1 MKIQVPGRYP
11 DREYGHCLLG
21 NGVDLL
27 YVDWSGA
34 MTFKDHIGGIF
45 GYWYKL
51 DRKAAPQQDP
61 LPLLRVKYCLV
72 SEAGPIEIAGSKQ
85 TFDPETAT
93 LTSEIDGGPF
103 KFTVTS
109 FLTNDHL
116 FVMNLKFETFPEG
129 GSIYFALDDNR
140 STYTGKLIQPPSE
153 PICYSVEDG
162 KILARFADKRE
173 CPFEGVGVMQVVGSR
188 QGEIIEAIGNVS
200 VASFGSQADKSDEAA
215 KKSPLFPYLTSGTL
229 IKVDAVKAGGEL
241 TCYTCLVDDMDGVD
255 DVDGRAEDIIQQA
268 VQAGCQAVWQ
278 KHAAGWREYM
288 GTASIGGHP
297 EIDYQYKLSR
307 YVLKAIQYPTGA
319 MVPSPVFPN
328 NHGCLVYWDA
338 MYDQIGFLR
347 NGNIAESEK
356 IARLWIRGLPFA
368 RSNAQSLGKK
378 GAFFGWT
385 IDFQGND
392 PFFTRVNQVH
402 YNGDIAFS
410 AWLHFL
416 YTRDVDYLRDAFPV
430 IKDAIDFLIDAYV
443 EEEDGQLL
451 VKECETLDESA
462 YERTGDTWTTSLI
475 ITGIDHIIEA
485 ANTLVEAIDSSEYLR
500 VREGLIGALKSN
512 SANGIL
518 HSNAEMGDLNVGSI
532 LSLIILGDSKPSG
545 IDDMRTYQRYLE
557 NVMET
562 SGVGWGH
569 SSRMRCEIFPWA
581 ELMVTVF
588 LAQRED
594 NSRTEEHIERAMHTT
609 NSFGGFAEY
618 LWIHGA
624 ISRQWYASAH
634 STFLWALS
642 EMMVS
647 TRGDGIVL
655 FPGTPPDYRTLSFRD
670 IVLPGNIRV
679 SANMKDWKVSGVTLT
694 NADKEDVVRRVRLGS
709 IEKTVTLPAGET
721 IEVEW

>member
-21 NGVDLL
+21 NGVDVL

-72 SEAGPIEIAGSKQ
+72 SEAGPIEIASSQ
-85 TFDPETAT
+85 QSFDPETAT
-93 LTSEIDGGPF
+93 LTSEIKGGPF
-103 KFTVTS
+103 EFTVTS

-116 FVMNLKFETFPEG
+116 FVMNLKFDAFPKG
-129 GSIYFALDDNR
+129 GSVYFALDDNR
-140 STYTGKLIQPPSE
+140 TTYTGKLVETLSE
-153 PICYSVEDG
+153 PVRYSVEDG
-162 KILARFADKRE
+162 RILARFADKRE
-173 CPFEGVGVMQVVGSR
+173 CPFQGIGVMQVVGP
-188 QGEIIEAIGNVS
+188 GEGETIEAIDNVS
-200 VASFGSQADKSDEAA
+200 RPSYGSQADKSDTAA
-215 KKSPLFPYLTSGTL
+215 KRSPLFPYLTSGTL
-229 IKVDAVKAGGEL
+229 IKVAETRAKSEV
-241 TCYTCLVDDMDGVD
+241 TCYTCLVDD
-255 DVDGRAEDIIQQA
+255 VDGSAEGVVRQA
-268 VQAGCQAVWQ
+268 VRTGYQAVWQ
-278 KHAAGWREYM
+278 KHADGWREYM
-288 GTASIGGHP
+288 GTANIGGHP

-347 NGNIAESEK
+347 NGNAAESEK

-368 RSNAQSLGKK
+368 RKNAQSICKE

-385 IDFQGND
+385 VDFQGND
-392 PFFTRVNQVH
+392 PFASRVNQVH
-402 YNGDIAFS
+402 YNGDIALS
-410 AWLHFL
+410 CWLHYF
-416 YTRDVDYLRDAFPV
+416 YTRDLAYLKSAFPV
-430 IKDAIDFLIDAYV
+430 IKEAIDFLIDAYV
-443 EEEDGQLL
+443 EEIAGQMR
-451 VKECETLDESA
+451 VRECETLDESA

-485 ANTLVEAIDSSEYLR
+485 ADALSEAIDRDEYLR
-500 VREGLIGALKSN
+500 VRSGLMNALKSN
-512 SANGIL
+512 CTNGIL

-532 LSLIILGDSKPSG
+532 LSLIILGGAKPDE
-545 IDDMRTYQRYLE
+545 INDTKTYERYLE

-581 ELMVTVF
+581 ELIATAF
-588 LAQRED
+588 LAQRGD
-594 NSRTEEHIERAMHTT
+594 NARTEEHIERAMHTT

-618 LWIHGA
+618 LWAHGA

-642 EMMVS
+642 EMMVT
-647 TRGDGIVL
+647 TRGDEIL
-655 FPGTPPDYRTLSFRD
+655 IFPGTPPDWHTLSFRD
-670 IVLPGNIRV
+670 IVQPGNIRV
-679 SANMKDWKVSGVTLT
+679 SAEMKDGKVSCVTLT
-694 NADKEDVVRRVRLGS
+694 NADKEDVVRTIRWKGV
-709 IEKTVTLPAGET
+709 EKSVSLPAGQK
-721 IEVEW
+721 VVVQG